1 MDYKDWVEI
10 AGQAIDLLGV
20 AVIVVGTIFIMVRF
34 VVDRLRHL
42 SGPESYRLARLQLG
56 KSILLGLELLVAGD
70 IIRTV
75 ATSPT
80 FTSVGVLAAIVGVRT
95 FLSFTMIM
103 ELDGR
108 WPWQKK
114 DPAAPALPQVDG

>member
-1 MDYKDWVEI
+1 MDYHVIVERV
-10 AGQAIDLLGV
+10 GLAIDLVGV
-20 AVIVVGTIFIMVRF
+20 AVIVVGTLLCLGRYLVRALRR
-34 VVDRLRHL
+34 RL
-42 SGPESYRLARLQLG
+42 EATSYRDARQQIG

-95 FLSFTMIM
+95 FLSFTMM
-103 ELDGR
+103 VELDGR
-108 WPWQKK
+108 WPWQKRSSET
-114 DPAAPALPQVDG
+114 PAMSEQSL